1 MARSAAAVAIVLCG
15 CRFAFDARRAT
26 DGGDA
31 LPPNESAFVID
42 APICHTG
49 AWSAPQIIAPTTTG
63 SEESD
68 PSISADELTLY
79 FTSNRVPSM
88 GRALWRATRASRADA
103 FGTPA
108 LLGELD
114 TAGDE
119 TEPSISPDELTLYYA
134 SDQSGMSEIY
144 VATRASTADAF
155 TVQGVLPINGDATA
169 LRGGAQITRDQ
180 LGLYYSRSTLQIAF
194 ASRATTTDTFTFVRE
209 ISEVNSAPTDGNP
222 TISSDGLELF
232 FDSYRTGPAAV
243 FTASRATAGDMFSA
257 PTELTQLPMVTNGMA
272 AGSPDLSADG
282 RTLYYFVS
290 TGQID
295 LYTVTR
301 SCP

>member
-1 MARSAAAVAIVLCG
+1 MVLCG
-15 CRFAFDARRAT
+15 CRFAFDARRA
-26 DGGDA
+26 DDGDA

-49 AWSAPQIIAPTTTG
+49 TWSTPQIIAPTVTA

-88 GRALWRATRASRADA
+88 GRALWRSTRASRTDA
-103 FGTPA
+103 FGAPT
-108 LLGELD
+108 LINELD
-114 TAGDE
+114 TTGDE
-119 TEPSISPDELTLYYA
+119 TEPSISPDGLTLYYA

-144 VATRASTADAF
+144 VATRPTTADTF
-155 TVQGVLPINGDATA
+155 TAQGVLPINGDATT
-169 LRGGAQITRDQ
+169 LRGGAQITPDE
-180 LGLYYSRSTLQIAF
+180 LGLYYARSTLQIAF
-194 ASRATTTDTFTFVRE
+194 ASRATTADTFTFVRE
-209 ISEVNSAPTDGNP
+209 LGEVNSAPTDGNP

-243 FTASRATAGDMFSA
+243 FTASRATVGDIFSA
-257 PTELTQLPMVTNGMA
+257 PMELTQLPMVTNGMA